1 MLRKMDRITPYVT
14 IASLKTVGSA
24 ARTRQK
30 IADVVAPPLAEA
42 GQRQLLDTTP
52 FYDQYS
58 LSLGASYALTPQSKL
73 KGEWMHTW
81 IGKGSAMVDSPA
93 GAGPVTNDTIDVL
106 SHSYN
111 FVF

>member
-1 MLRKMDRITPYVT
+1 M
-14 IASLKTVGSA
+14 
-24 ARTRQK
+24 
-30 IADVVAPPLAEA
+30 
-42 GQRQLLDTTP
+42 LDTTP

-106 SHSYN
+106 SLSYN